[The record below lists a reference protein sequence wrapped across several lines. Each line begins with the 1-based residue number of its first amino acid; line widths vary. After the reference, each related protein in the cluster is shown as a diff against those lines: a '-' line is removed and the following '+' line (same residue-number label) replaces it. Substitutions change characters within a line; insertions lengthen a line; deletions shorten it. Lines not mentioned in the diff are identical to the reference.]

1 MCERCDSQSPEDK
14 PEGDGALATLD
25 DGPPPGIFARV
36 GIAMVRGYQLYI
48 SPLTPPSCRF
58 YPTCSQYT
66 LIAIK
71 RYGLIKGSW
80 LGFKRISRCHPF
92 NPGGIDH
99 VP

>member
-1 MCERCDSQSPEDK
+1 MCETCENHSPDEQ
-14 PEGDGALATLD
+14 EGALATIED
-25 DGPPPGIFARV
+25 ESPPGAFARV

-58 YPTCSQYT
+58 HPTCSQYT

-80 LGFKRISRCHPF
+80 LGMKRISRCHPF
-92 NPGGIDH
+92 HPGGIDH